1 MKVGLLI
8 ITHDDLGQSLLHT
21 ATKMLG
27 SSPLNTEFMTVPS
40 QADPDELIK
49 QGNELIMK
57 LEQGDGVLI
66 LTDMFGAT
74 PSNVATQLMKRG
86 NILSVAGINLPMLV
100 RVLNYAHLNL
110 CDLAQKALSGGRQ
123 GVAECTPPDPNSS

>member
-8 ITHDDLGQSLLHT
+8 ITHDDLGQSLLRT

-27 SSPLNTEFMTVPS
+27 CCPLHTEFMSVPT

-49 QGNELIMK
+49 QGKKLIMK
-57 LEQGDGVLI
+57 LDQGDGVLI

-74 PSNVATQLMKRG
+74 PSNVATALMKQG
-86 NILSVAGINLPMLV
+86 NVLSVAGINLPMLV
-100 RVLNYAHLNL
+100 RVLNYADLNL
-110 CDLAQKALSGGRQ
+110 GNLAQKALSGGRQ
-123 GVAECTPPDPNSS
+123 GVVECTLPASHSR